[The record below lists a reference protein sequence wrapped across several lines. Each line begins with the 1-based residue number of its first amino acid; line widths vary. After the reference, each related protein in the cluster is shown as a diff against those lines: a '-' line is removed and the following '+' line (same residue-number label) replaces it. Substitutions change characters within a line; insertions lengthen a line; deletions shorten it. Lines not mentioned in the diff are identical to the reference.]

1 MKKKPNLGKQ
11 ILSQFVP
18 VPTIDYIDSL
28 VRLYRVNFKIVNPRK
43 TKLGDCRFPLQ
54 KDAPITITVNIDLPP
69 IQFLITTL
77 HELAHA
83 KTFREYQNKVA
94 PHGKEWKNNF
104 KELFQP
110 ILNEQYLNF
119 EEINIIMAL
128 LKNVSATSS
137 GNHQLN
143 DFLFK
148 DNPGVTF
155 LKDIPHEKVFVL
167 NERKFKIISK
177 ARTRY
182 LCEEI
187 KSKRKYKIHGLAQV
201 SSDENDIV

>member
-1 MKKKPNLGKQ
+1 M
-11 ILSQFVP
+11 
-18 VPTIDYIDSL
+18 
-28 VRLYRVNFKIVNPRK
+28 YRVNFKIVNPRK

-54 KDAPITITVNIDLPP
+54 NDTPITITVNIDLPP
-69 IQFLITTL
+69 LQFLITTL

-94 PHGKEWKNNF
+94 PHGIEWKNNF
-104 KELFQP
+104 KQMFQP
-110 ILNEQYLNF
+110 ILNEQYLQP
-119 EEINIIMAL
+119 EEIKIINAL

-148 DNPGVTF
+148 DNPDVTF
-155 LKDIPHEKVFVL
+155 LKDIPHEKVFIL

-187 KSKRKYKIHGLAQV
+187 KSKRKFKIHGLAQV
-201 SSDENDIV
+201 LTFEEG